1 VTLRA
6 GKRQTTCQGQ
16 QVTDSAVGR
25 DRLRA
30 HVRALAGEIGERN
43 VFRPR
48 ALRDARDFI
57 EHEWRA
63 QGYRV
68 TPQAYETH
76 GLACA
81 NLEVT
86 RSGTDRPDEI
96 VLVGAHY
103 DSVFGSP
110 GANDNGSGVA
120 ALLEMSRRF
129 AEAEPRRTVRF
140 VAFVN
145 EEPPFSFTSH
155 MGSEVY
161 ARAARA
167 RGEDIRLMLSLE
179 TIGYYS
185 EAPGSQHYP
194 PFFNL
199 FYPGRGNFIA
209 FISNFRSRRLLR
221 RVVDAFQAHSDFPV
235 QSMATL
241 ALIPGV
247 SWSDHR
253 AFWRQGYSALMATD
267 TAFYRYPYY
276 HSALDTPEKL
286 NYDALGRLADALFHA
301 VAALADEE

>member
-1 VTLRA
+1 MAHQR
-6 GKRQTTCQGQ
+6 
-16 QVTDSAVGR
+16 VTDPAVGR

-30 HVRALAGEIGERN
+30 QVCALAGDIGERN

-48 ALRDARDFI
+48 ALHHAQEFI

-68 TPQAYETH
+68 TPQIYETH

-86 RSGTDRPDEI
+86 RSGSSRPDEI

-103 DSVFGSP
+103 DSVIGSP

-120 ALLEMSRRF
+120 ALLEISRRF
-129 AEAEPRRTVRF
+129 AEAEPRRTVRL

-161 ARAARA
+161 AKTARA
-167 RGEDIRLMLSLE
+167 RREDIRLMLSLE

-185 EAPGSQHYP
+185 EAPESQHYP
-194 PFFNL
+194 PLFKF
-199 FYPGRGNFIA
+199 FYPRRGNFIA
-209 FISNFRSRRLLR
+209 FISNFRSRRLLCH
-221 RVVDAFQAHSDFPV
+221 VVEEFRAHSDFPV
-235 QSMATL
+235 QSLATS

-286 NYDALGRLADALFHA
+286 NYDALARLADGLFQT
-301 VAALADEE
+301 VAALADEI

>member
-1 VTLRA
+1 
-6 GKRQTTCQGQ
+6 
-16 QVTDSAVGR
+16 
-25 DRLRA
+25 
-30 HVRALAGEIGERN
+30 
-43 VFRPR
+43 
-48 ALRDARDFI
+48 
-57 EHEWRA
+57 
-63 QGYRV
+63 
-68 TPQAYETH
+68 
-76 GLACA
+76 
-81 NLEVT
+81 
-86 RSGTDRPDEI
+86 
-96 VLVGAHY
+96 
-103 DSVFGSP
+103 
-110 GANDNGSGVA
+110 
-120 ALLEMSRRF
+120 M
-129 AEAEPRRTVRF
+129 
-140 VAFVN
+140 N
-145 EEPPFSFTSH
+145 EEPPFSFTPH

-185 EAPGSQHYP
+185 EAPDSQRYP
-194 PFFNL
+194 PLFSL

-235 QSMATL
+235 QFMATL

-286 NYDALGRLADALFHA
+286 NYDALGRLADGLFHA
-301 VAALADEE
+301 VSALADEE